1 MVSPRFCR
9 VLPTFRLL
17 TASSARFYVRT
28 WFSYS
33 VTPVNFPDSDV
44 GRGFDPF
51 CNRPIMARVVSA
63 LISSK
68 DGVRLFIRSQEKPG
82 NGN

>member
-63 LISSK
+63 LIS
-68 DGVRLFIRSQEKPG
+68 RQRWRPLQCL
-82 NGN
+82 